1 MKKIELG
8 GANQMLNVLKN
19 LLDKVSGKDEERK
32 VDNLI
37 AVIERNK
44 IRGSGVHDIDEV
56 VKFARLQNVRHTLY
70 F

>member
-1 MKKIELG
+1 MP
-8 GANQMLNVLKN
+8 NVLKQI
-19 LLDKVSGKDEERK
+19 LDKVSGKEERK